1 MREINYLVG
10 TSKFSLDPFEPFSRD
25 VCNFLNSLS
34 KELDTAKN
42 MKDYPDLKALSFW
55 CRSKN
60 ILKLKNNFNSEKNRV
75 GLGMIF
81 HVTPANI
88 PTNFAYSLIFGLL
101 TGNSNVRSKFI
112 CSVCCVV
119 C

>member
-10 TSKFSLDPFEPFSRD
+10 NSKFSLDPFELFSRD

-34 KELDTAKN
+34 KELDSAKN

-60 ILKLKNNFNSEKNRV
+60 IYPN
-75 GLGMIF
+75 
-81 HVTPANI
+81 
-88 PTNFAYSLIFGLL
+88 
-101 TGNSNVRSKFI
+101 
-112 CSVCCVV
+112 
-119 C
+119 